1 MDCAIRPRS
10 SGVQPHMTKPT
21 KLLRTT
27 CALLGVT
34 ALGLGAAACGSDSK
48 SSSSTG
54 AAATTP
60 TTTAATTAPT
70 TATTAAPATTA
81 AETDAT
87 EMTDTSEASATSS
100 ETEMTEA
107 TSETESSDATDSSEA
122 GEEAASGVQLVDSDL
137 GKILADSDGKVLYL
151 FTKDSG
157 TTSACAGDCAKAWPP
172 LHGPSEPRVGLD
184 DEDFATITGTDG
196 EPQTT
201 FYGHPLYY
209 FSGDAA
215 PGDINGQGV
224 GGVWWA
230 VDAEGNAVGADSA
243 ATTVAG

>member
-1 MDCAIRPRS
+1 
-10 SGVQPHMTKPT
+10 MTKPT
-21 KLLRTT
+21 KLLQMT
-27 CALLGVT
+27 CALMGVT

-48 SSSSTG
+48 SSSSTA

-60 TTTAATTAPT
+60 ATTAA
-70 TATTAAPATTA
+70 TATTAAPATTSA
-81 AETDAT
+81 ATAAT
-87 EMTDTSEASATSS
+87 EMTDTSEATATTA

-107 TSETESSDATDSSEA
+107 TDETESSGASESSAA

-157 TTSACAGDCAKAWPP
+157 TTSACAGDCANAWPP
-172 LHGPSEPRVGLD
+172 LHGPSEPGEGLD

-196 EPQTT
+196 KPQTT

-209 FSGDAA
+209 FSGDSA